1 MRASGSTQR
10 ECTLD
15 VMADNERK
23 PTPWRVEGAP
33 PPDPEKPD
41 GPSRPRFR
49 FPGGRGFLVALLVL
63 FAVNWYIGTQVNQQK
78 TRVDVPYTTFR
89 AQVIQSN
96 VKEISTKGD
105 TIQGKFRTAVKQG
118 KTSSKDFDTVRPSFG
133 DDGLLDLLINKNVVV
148 NARPVDEGSSFLVTL
163 LISFGPTILLVGL
176 FILLM
181 RRAAGGAAG
190 LSGIGRTRA
199 KRYDASQQRT
209 TFEDVAGIDEAED
222 DHVGARLEAVHLGE
236 DLVERLLALVM
247 AAAEPA
253 DGARP

>member
-1 MRASGSTQR
+1 MRTVMMRASGSTQR

-15 VMADNERK
+15 VMADTERK

-33 PPDPEKPD
+33 PPDPEKSD

-148 NARPVDEGSSFLVTL
+148 NAQPVDEGSSFLVTL
-163 LISFGPTILLVGL
+163 LISFGPDDPA
-176 FILLM
+176 
-181 RRAAGGAAG
+181 RRP
-190 LSGIGRTRA
+190 
-199 KRYDASQQRT
+199 
-209 TFEDVAGIDEAED
+209 
-222 DHVGARLEAVHLGE
+222 VHLPHASRRGGGGGPVR
-236 DLVERLLALVM
+236 DRSNARQALRRH
-247 AAAEPA
+247 AAANHVRRR
-253 DGARP
+253 GGHRRGRGRARRDRRLPQGPRTSTAASAR